1 MLWVC
6 KKVVSEHSV
15 CELVE
20 CQASIQVPIRELTQW
35 FEKIMGTLNGYLGLK
50 VYAYIIGTDTCEDQR
65 TLSSRIYVVDGIIEF
80 PELLNNGMQY
90 ERVV

>member
-1 MLWVC
+1 
-6 KKVVSEHSV
+6 
-15 CELVE
+15 
-20 CQASIQVPIRELTQW
+20 
-35 FEKIMGTLNGYLGLK
+35 MGTLNGYLGLK